1 MQDLQVSSSY
11 RKSGNGV
18 STRSSM
24 YIKALDR
31 SSNYLS
37 SPQPPQG
44 YRPDHG
50 FMRKGSSGMLST
62 YLGESAYEDDMRKIS
77 LIRSVD
83 QLVINKTKVLQVSY
97 GDLSIIKRES
107 FLCHPADPTVAHYTL
122 VLHRLSCIDRK
133 TFDNKFYELDQIS
146 RNTNHPNLLRILSFW
161 SEESPDAFSYKSLI
175 VLQEY
180 SQYTLREYISN
191 YLTANKLDQI
201 PETLLM
207 RIGSDLSNA
216 ISTLHQAN
224 VSHCGL
230 REYNVYVRVD
240 ESVFEA
246 TDLEIPE
253 PSMVTFCLGLP
264 WRAELEV
271 LCTPSYDST
280 GSSAKTPMSM
290 MLSSTLVKKAPDTVY
305 IEKETLLRN
314 NPDKFYSNRNRS
326 GRSSVNSGG
335 IENDTT
341 ESRGNS
347 SLSENNYGAL
357 LPTLSALGN
366 HNNLDI
372 YSLGITL
379 TKIIE
384 LYGPADIKELEI
396 PTEINDDCAEYSEL
410 IKKHYPNLL
419 VSLTLLLNIYEESTD
434 NEIPITANQVHAL
447 FATYFAVK
455 IQRNFRSSLV
465 RRDRKLVVASAT
477 LIQCEYRKY
486 LYSRRF
492 RSYRKKVLC
501 STAHS
506 LQAMIKALPNRLYF
520 DNVLKSTIKIQSI
533 ARMFLARGNFS
544 EQKHLSV
551 LLQKTFRGLHT
562 RKAVLLWKQ
571 QLLARKKQMESL
583 GRLIVSTDTDTVNAN
598 PFHPETRE
606 GTNALYPAS
615 YLKYISVGSYL
626 KANPDKFDF
635 IESADKN
642 SKIIEELTVKNSKL
656 EEENIRMR
664 KELEAIHNKRK
675 DKQEAIG
682 HFEDEFKKVK
692 SQLRTKYEKYNASCS
707 HSSPLLVKV
716 EPVSYT
722 AWEKLHDTQNVV
734 ENVLRDD
741 SSVFTRK
748 DACIKLVFEPS
759 IVTMVRIHP
768 GEPGPLHLDL
778 TLTDKDDRVVFAE
791 GYKLGRN
798 TTEISMSVVN
808 ACRASLVFKD
818 NIRGG
823 SICSIRLV
831 EVVGVPTADSV

>member
-1 MQDLQVSSSY
+1 MQDIPASSSY
-11 RKSGNGV
+11 RKVGSRVN
-18 STRSSM
+18 TRSSM
-24 YIKALDR
+24 YIKALDH
-31 SSNYLS
+31 STSYLS

-50 FMRKGSSGMLST
+50 FIRKSPSGMLSP
-62 YLGESAYEDDMRKIS
+62 YLEESVYEDDMRKIS

-107 FLCHPADPTVAHYTL
+107 FLCHPVDPSIARYSL

-146 RNTNHPNLLRILSFW
+146 RNTNHPNILRIFSFW

-180 SQYTLREYISN
+180 SQYTLREYISS
-191 YLTANKLDQI
+191 YLAANKLDYI

-216 ISTLHQAN
+216 VSTLHQSN

-230 REYNVYVRVD
+230 REYSIYVRVD
-240 ESVFEA
+240 ESIFEA
-246 TDLEIPE
+246 TDLETPE

-271 LCTPSYDST
+271 LCTPSYDSV
-280 GSSAKTPMSM
+280 GSAVKTPMSQ
-290 MLSSTLVKKAPDTVY
+290 MLSSTLVKKAPDTIY
-305 IEKETLLRN
+305 IKKETLLRN
-314 NPDKFYSNRNRS
+314 NPDKFYSNINRS
-326 GRSSVNSGG
+326 GRNSANLSNV
-335 IENDTT
+335 ENETG
-341 ESRGNS
+341 SRGNS
-347 SLSENNYGAL
+347 SLSEGYGVS
-357 LPTLSALGN
+357 LPTLSVLGSY
-366 HNNLDI
+366 NNLDL
-372 YSLGITL
+372 YSLGIAL
-379 TKIIE
+379 TKVIE
-384 LYGPADIKELEI
+384 LYGPSDIKGLET
-396 PTEINDDCAEYSEL
+396 PTEIDDNCKEYSEL
-410 IKKHYPNLL
+410 IRKYYPNLEA
-419 VSLTLLLNIYEESTD
+419 SLALLLNVYEKSVD
-434 NEIPITANQVHAL
+434 NEISINANQVHAL

-465 RRDRKLVVASAT
+465 KRDRKLVIASAT
-477 LIQCEYRKY
+477 MIQCEYRKY

-520 DNVLKSTIKIQSI
+520 DTILKSTIKIQST
-533 ARMFLARGNFS
+533 ARMFLTKSNFL
-544 EQKHLSV
+544 EQKHLSILV
-551 LLQKTFRGLHT
+551 QKIFRGLHT
-562 RKAVLLWKQ
+562 RNIVSSWKQ

-583 GRLIVSTDTDTVNAN
+583 GRLISNTDIDTVNIN
-598 PFHPETRE
+598 PFHSGKSGENDT
-606 GTNALYPAS
+606 LYPAS
-615 YLKYISVGSYL
+615 YSKYKTVGSYL

-635 IESADKN
+635 MENADKN
-642 SKIIEELTVKNSKL
+642 LKIIEELSAKNRKL
-656 EEENIRMR
+656 EEENISMK
-664 KELEAIHNKRK
+664 KELESIYNKRK
-675 DKQEAIG
+675 DKEEAIG
-682 HFEDEFKKVK
+682 VFAGEFKKIK
-692 SQLRTKYEKYNASCS
+692 NQLRTKYEKYNASCN
-707 HSSPLLVKV
+707 HSSPLLIKV

-748 DACIKLVFEPS
+748 DACIKTTFNPS
-759 IVTMVRIHP
+759 IVTKIKVHP

-778 TLTDKDDRVVFAE
+778 TIMDRNDKVVFSEA
-791 GYKLGRN
+791 YKMGRN
-798 TTEISMSVVN
+798 TTEINTSIVD
-808 ACRASLVFKD
+808 ACKASFVFKD

-823 SICSIRLV
+823 SICSIRFI
-831 EVVGVPTADSV
+831 EVIGIPMSDSF